1 MNGLLSWVFL
11 RDIANWVNERE
22 DLPKF
27 KKSDDKGLQLFK
39 ENMPDSQPTYNEM
52 ANKGTDYLRAWI
64 LHILIDEIEDICEDL
79 SKNSIGEYKHGAD
92 LYKEAKEIY
101 LCNYFLRLVPD
112 DILSFVSTNLDEL
125 IQNIPVLYFHLSR
138 GMLLGLKDD
147 PTHNLESPKVGR
159 SLPKPLSINQVR
171 MLLEQP
177 AKENTSESCR
187 DEAMLH
193 LLYATGMRVSE
204 LVSLDL
210 KDINLADGEVH
221 VFGKGSKERLLPVY
235 TRAVKVLETY
245 IRDVRPK
252 LARNNDENA
261 VFLNHHG
268 ERLTRQG
275 FWQILKQYTKAAGI
289 TTTVTPYTLRHSFA
303 THMLNG
309 GADLRTIQN
318 LLGHANIATTKI
330 YTQLT
335 NEYVRQTYEKPYPP
349 AR

>member
-1 MNGLLSWVFL
+1 MPNWKFHNDWAVKLGIS
-11 RDIANWVNERE
+11 RDVANWVNKRE
-22 DLPKF
+22 DLLQF
-27 KKSDDKGLQLFK
+27 EKSDDKGLQRFK
-39 ENMPDSQPTYNEM
+39 ESMPDSQPTYNEM
-52 ANKGTDYLRAWI
+52 ASKGTDYLRAWI
-64 LHILIDEIEDICEDL
+64 LHILIDEIEDICENL

-112 DILSFVSTNLDEL
+112 DILSFVSTNLNEL
-125 IQNIPVLYFHLSR
+125 IQDIPVPYFHLSR
-138 GMLLGLKDD
+138 GMLLGLKDG
-147 PTHNLESPKVGR
+147 PTHNLESPKIGR
-159 SLPKPLSINQVR
+159 SLPSPLSINQVR

-177 AKENTSESCR
+177 AKENTSESRR

-210 KDINLADGEVH
+210 KDIDLADGNIH

-235 TRAVKVLETY
+235 TRAIKVLETY
-245 IRDVRPK
+245 LRDVRPK
-252 LARNNDENA
+252 LARDNDENA
-261 VFLNHHG
+261 VFLNRHG

-289 TTTVTPYTLRHSFA
+289 TSPVTPYTLRHSFA
-303 THMLNG
+303 AHMLNG
-309 GADLRTIQN
+309 GVSLKTLQE

-330 YTQLT
+330 YTQLP
-335 NEYVRQTYEKPYPP
+335 NEYVRQV
-349 AR
+349 